1 MDRIGRESGMATVAA
16 FMIVAAWSVCAEEK
30 IKRTVVS
37 AAAGSPEPLRRI
49 VISIPDR
56 KLALVEGNRTIKIWR
71 TAVGTESTP
80 SPGGTYRIVSRVF
93 EPAYYQPGKVVPPGP
108 ANPVGTRWLGLSL
121 KGFGIHGTN
130 NPGSIGRKASH
141 GCIRMRNRDVE
152 ELFDLVRVGDV
163 VELHRKRDGELA
175 AIFGA
180 AKSKESKPDVA
191 TAAAVALASVQQPA
205 MNKEEAWEKR

>member
-1 MDRIGRESGMATVAA
+1 MDRIRRESGTAAVAA
-16 FMIVAAWSVCAEEK
+16 VMIFAAWSVWAEEK
-30 IKRTVVS
+30 IKRTGIS
-37 AAAGSPEPLRRI
+37 TEAGSLEPVRRI

-56 KLALVEGNRTIKIWR
+56 KLALVEGDRTIKIWR

-80 SPGGTYRIVSRVF
+80 SPSGTYRIVNRVF
-93 EPAYYQPGKVVPPGP
+93 EPAYYQPGKVTPPGP

-141 GCIRMRNRDVE
+141 GCIRLKNRDVE

-163 VELHRKRDGELA
+163 VELHRKRSSQLA
-175 AIFGA
+175 AIFESGKSGEPESHA
-180 AKSKESKPDVA
+180 ATPVV
-191 TAAAVALASVQQPA
+191 VALASAQ
-205 MNKEEAWEKR
+205 

>member
-1 MDRIGRESGMATVAA
+1 MGRTKRESRAATLAT
-16 FMIVAAWSVCAEEK
+16 FMIVAA
-30 IKRTVVS
+30 
-37 AAAGSPEPLRRI
+37 AGALAQERIGRAGTAPASDNPEPVRRI

-56 KLALVEGNRTIKIWR
+56 KLALLEGDRIVKVWN

-80 SPGGTYRIVSRVF
+80 SPAGTYTIINRVLN
-93 EPAYYQPGKVVPPGP
+93 PSYYRDGKVIPPGA

-152 ELFDLVRVGDV
+152 ELFDMVKTGDV
-163 VELHRKRDGELA
+163 VELHRRRDDRLA
-175 AIFGA
+175 GIFRTGRSP
-180 AKSKESKPDVA
+180 KSSPDYSTS
-191 TAAAVALASVQQPA
+191 TAETLTSGQ
-205 MNKEEAWEKR
+205 